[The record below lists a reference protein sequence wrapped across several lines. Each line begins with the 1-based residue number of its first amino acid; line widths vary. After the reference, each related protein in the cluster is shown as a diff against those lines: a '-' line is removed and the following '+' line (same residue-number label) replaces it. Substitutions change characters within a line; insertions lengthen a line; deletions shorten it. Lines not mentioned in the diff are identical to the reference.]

1 MKKIVLALV
10 FLFMAGFLPQM
21 SKADALS
28 NVSPYETPVCMT
40 VNGKFIDL
48 EVPCFLNK
56 GYTMV
61 PIRAVSDALLA
72 DEILWN
78 EKDSSVK
85 ITKGNTSITL
95 KNNSKKA
102 IVNGKTVNLDTASGI
117 FHDRLFVPVRFVAES
132 FGAKVSWDKNTYTVN
147 ISDKSITVPE
157 HLIGD
162 RGYSEDDLYWLS
174 RIINSESQGEPMK
187 GKIAVANVVLNRV
200 ESKLYAN
207 NIYDVIFDTNYG
219 VQFTPVLNGSIYNA
233 PLGDSIIAAKR
244 ALSGESHAGKSLYFL
259 NPRTAQSFWI
269 VNNRIFYKSI
279 GNHDFY
285 L

>member
-10 FLFMAGFLPQM
+10 FLFMVGSLPQM
-21 SKADALS
+21 SKADAAS
-28 NVSPYETPVCMT
+28 AVSPYETPVCMT

-72 DEILWN
+72 DEVIWN

-85 ITKGNTSITL
+85 IIRGNVSITL
-95 KNNSKKA
+95 KNNSNKA
-102 IVNGKTVNLDTASGI
+102 VVNGKTVTLDMASGI
-117 FHDRLFVPVRFVAES
+117 FHDRLFVPARFVAES
-132 FGAKVSWDKNTYTVN
+132 FGAKVSWDKNTYTVA
-147 ISDKSITVPE
+147 ISDNTISVPE

-162 RGYSEDDLYWLS
+162 RGYSENDLYWLS

-200 ESKLYAN
+200 QSNLYAD

-219 VQFTPVLNGSIYNA
+219 VQFTPVLNGSIYNV

-244 ALSGESHAGKSLYFL
+244 ALNGESHAGKSLYFL
-259 NPRTAQSFWI
+259 NPKTAQSFWI